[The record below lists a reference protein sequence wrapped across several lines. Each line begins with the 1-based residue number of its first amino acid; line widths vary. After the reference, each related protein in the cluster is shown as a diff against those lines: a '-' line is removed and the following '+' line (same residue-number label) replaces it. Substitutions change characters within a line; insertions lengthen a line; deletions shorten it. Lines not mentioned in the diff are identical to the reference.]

1 MIGFTGMVV
10 TFPIGMIVGALLQI
24 AAAYIA
30 TADDAETK
38 GGKNGNASHRK
49 KH

>member
-10 TFPIGMIVGALLQI
+10 AFLIGMIVGAFLQI

-30 TADDAETK
+30 ADGTADAE
-38 GGKNGNASHRK
+38 GGKNGCKSH
-49 KH
+49 